1 VKTYYARRAQEYDAT
16 SYETLGSAGR
26 HDLRRMEAAI
36 AALEPARVLDVAC
49 GTGYL
54 TARLRGEVVGLDQSE
69 EMLDIARERLPAATF
84 VCAEAPPLPFADGAF
99 DRVFA
104 SHFYS
109 HLDGARPRRALVAE
123 ALRVAGE
130 LVVAEEAWRPGL
142 PRQAWEQRALVD
154 GTEWPVFKRYY
165 TAERLRAELDGEVL
179 LATPTFI
186 LVRTRRPP
194 GARRF
199 SSPAR
204 AAPPSGRPG

>member
-1 VKTYYARRAQEYDAT
+1 MKLYYARRAQEYDAT
-16 SYETLGSAGR
+16 SYESLDVDQQRDLGA
-26 HDLRRMEAAI
+26 LEAAI
-36 AALEPARVLDVAC
+36 SGLEPGRVLDVAC

-54 TARLRGEVVGLDQSE
+54 TRRLRGEVVALDQSE
-69 EMLDIARERLPAATF
+69 EMLSLAGEHVPAASL
-84 VCAEAPPLPFADGAF
+84 VRADAPPLPFGDGSF

-142 PRQAWEQRALVD
+142 PSQAWERRELVD
-154 GTEWPVFKRYY
+154 GTRWPVFKRYY

-186 LVRTRRPP
+186 LVRTRRRP
-194 GARRF
+194 GGRRRF
-199 SSPAR
+199 PA
-204 AAPPSGRPG
+204 AG